1 MSTIRT
7 VNSPALAP
15 ALEEAG
21 LDDEAVAAMAMVTNE
36 ELDEFLGPDLS
47 EGVQELLTEDLQEL
61 GGLIPQGM
69 ALTPTAII
77 MLLQTRLNSLD
88 GEIEALMGDMDVRQ
102 RGSEAI
108 ARQTQALRTLRGAM
122 SEVKKEP
129 GKKVKLEDVQVI
141 WDGRQ
146 MNGAELLNEVG
157 LSERVAVSEGLAGRL
172 ANKRAARDE
181 ALRNDNQSKVERL
194 DGEIADIEA
203 QLAER
208 GNARFNGEERV
219 SGNTIDQLIEEIG
232 SEQGQAQSGQE
243 LTMIRM
249 QSTMQQ
255 RSQAVTLS
263 TQMLK
268 SITDSMQA
276 IARNVV

>member
-208 GNARFNGEERV
+208 GNARCNGEERV

>member
-36 ELDEFLGPDLS
+36 ELDELLGPDLS

>member
-1 MSTIRT
+1 
-7 VNSPALAP
+7 
-15 ALEEAG
+15 
-21 LDDEAVAAMAMVTNE
+21 
-36 ELDEFLGPDLS
+36 
-47 EGVQELLTEDLQEL
+47 
-61 GGLIPQGM
+61 M